1 MKIEN
6 KIKDNFCLSMHQHAI
21 ITQLKKVQ
29 LKQLK
34 VKVPLRAKKFSQLM
48 TISIIL
54 MEVEVEVEEEVALI
68 NKIA

>member
-1 MKIEN
+1 M
-6 KIKDNFCLSMHQHAI
+6 I
-21 ITQLKKVQ
+21 IQIKKVQ

-54 MEVEVEVEEEVALI
+54 MEVEVEVEEEVALKK
-68 NKIA
+68 KIA